1 MKPISEC
8 TVLITGATDGLGRI
22 TAEWFAQKGAKVLL
36 HGRNEEKGYK
46 TLEQMKHSTG
56 NQQLKY
62 FNGDFSS
69 LRSVAQLAEK
79 IVSNDTQL
87 DILINNAAIG
97 GGPKSQRKREI
108 SQDGFELRWAVNYLA
123 QVLITK
129 KLLPI
134 MKDGSRIINVASIGQ
149 SELDFDDLNME
160 KTYNG
165 YLAYSRSKL
174 ALIMFTFEL
183 SSELKDKGIRVNAL
197 HPSTLMGTNMVSD
210 HFGSAQ
216 TTVEQG
222 MAALKFLSTSEDL
235 EDVTGEYF
243 EGKKRSNALPQAYD
257 TKAREKLKKIT
268 KDSLAAYI

>member
-8 TVLITGATDGLGRI
+8 TVLITGATDGLGKI

-46 TLEQMKHSTG
+46 ILEQMKHSTG
-56 NQQLKY
+56 NQQLVY

-97 GGPKSQRKREI
+97 GGPKSQRKRET

-160 KTYNG
+160 KIYDG

-174 ALIMFTFEL
+174 ALIMFTFDL
-183 SSELKDKGIRVNAL
+183 SSELKDKGVLVNAL

-222 MAALKFLSTSEDL
+222 FAALEFLATSKAL

-243 EGKKRSNALPQAYD
+243 EGKTRANALPQAYD
-257 TKAREKLKKIT
+257 TKARKKLKKIT
-268 KDSLAAYI
+268 EDSLAAYM